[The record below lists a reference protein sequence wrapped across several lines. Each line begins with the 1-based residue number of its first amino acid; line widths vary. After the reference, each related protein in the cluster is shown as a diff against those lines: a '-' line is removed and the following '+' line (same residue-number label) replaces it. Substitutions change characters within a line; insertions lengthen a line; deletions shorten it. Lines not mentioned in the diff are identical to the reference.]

1 MSPARIRTSGKLLGM
16 VTLMLATSLASAQP
30 QWLDPAASPD
40 ENAHSAERAG
50 VDAGTATRE
59 IVAVGTRSDVTVQ
72 AVIRNYGSCNAV
84 TQSVEAATRAD
95 PDHAPEIVN
104 ASAAVARCPC
114 SGQSLWAKAR
124 LERRIRLEGRRQYVA
139 ITTPCACIAAA
150 AEAAVSAA
158 PAQADRVVA
167 AALAASRR
175 ASAVVDSIGQ
185 VGATTGP
192 GAGVSAWLQ
201 RRSDRACA
209 RDTAP
214 DDRFDAAQ
222 QWQAGSGVGASVAP
236 SCENRDGDND
246 SEETS
251 ATALRMETYG
261 AEGNDTA
268 LVLANS
274 TGRDVDL
281 AGEGYQL
288 EVYFPGSTEVGRRVD
303 LMGLVPAR
311 GNFLIVGSDAGS
323 DLRQRADFVSPL
335 ARFAPSDALVLRR
348 GLGLGSCE
356 CASAAVAGVANGL
369 GADGQQWM
377 NESAGENAENG
388 DDAKPL
394 ARTADSLGQVRPE
407 QIARGDWRPPLAPV
421 PLVYSRRNDNCRGD
435 MIADDTFTESP
446 LWVRDGLGFAPA
458 CPDTP
463 PMLLLS
469 DYRAQPV
476 NDDRAWR
483 EVKLFNNTGVGID
496 LAAQGYVL
504 EVFENG
510 TRDPS
515 SVIALKGKVDSGRT
529 HIVVSDSAPD
539 DIRRQAQS
547 VERKLDTRAL
557 DAVVLRRISTDS
569 TPSCPVDV
577 YAALRSLGPP
587 PILLGPTDPIVLE
600 GDPRPDDPVVDP
612 NRGGDLA
619 SPN

>member
-1 MSPARIRTSGKLLGM
+1 VTGVVLG
-16 VTLMLATSLASAQP
+16 VVLSVVEPRLAQAQP

-40 ENAHSAERAG
+40 QNALSAERAG
-50 VDAGTATRE
+50 VDAGSATRE
-59 IVAVGTRSDVTVQ
+59 IMAIGTRGDVTVQ
-72 AVIRNYGSCNAV
+72 AVIRNYGSCTAV

-104 ASAAVARCPC
+104 ASAAMSRCPC
-114 SGQSLWAKAR
+114 SGQNLWSKAR
-124 LERRIRLEGRRQYVA
+124 MERRIRLEGRRQYVA
-139 ITTPCACIAAA
+139 VTTPCACIAAA

-185 VGATTGP
+185 VGATDGP
-192 GAGVSAWLQ
+192 GAGVGAWLQ
-201 RRSDRACA
+201 RRTDQACA
-209 RDTAP
+209 RDTSP
-214 DDRFDAAQ
+214 EDSFDPAQ
-222 QWQAGSGVGASVAP
+222 QWQPGSGIGTNTAP
-236 SCENRDGDND
+236 ACENRDGDND

-261 AEGNDTA
+261 ADGDDAA
-268 LVLANS
+268 LILANS
-274 TGRDVDL
+274 TGRAVDL
-281 AGEGYQL
+281 ADEGYQL
-288 EVYFPGSTEVGRRVD
+288 EVYFPGSTQVGRRID
-303 LMGLVPAR
+303 LVGSVPAR
-311 GNFLIVGSDAGS
+311 GNFLVVGSNAS
-323 DLRQRADFVSPL
+323 AALRERADFVSPL

-369 GADGQQWM
+369 GSEGQQWM
-377 NESAGENAENG
+377 NESAGENADNG
-388 DDAKPL
+388 DEAKPL

-407 QIARGDWRPPLAPV
+407 QIARNEWRPPLAPV
-421 PLVYSRRNDNCRGD
+421 PLVYSRRNDNCRAD
-435 MIADDTFTESP
+435 MITDDTFTESP
-446 LWVRDGLGFAPA
+446 LWIRDGLGFAPA

-463 PMLLLS
+463 QMLLLS

-476 NDDRAWR
+476 NEDKAWR

-510 TRDPS
+510 ARDPS
-515 SVIALKGKVDSGRT
+515 SVIPLKGKVDVGRT
-529 HIVVSDSAPD
+529 HVVVSDSAPD
-539 DIRRQAQS
+539 DVRNQAQA

-557 DAVVLRRISTDS
+557 DAVVLRRVSTDS

-577 YAALRSLGPP
+577 YAAVRSLGPP
-587 PILLGPTDPIVLE
+587 PILLGPIDPVVLE